1 MTSSNIE
8 APKQGTDL
16 DVPAQ
21 EGESSSLWKEVGKR
35 LLKNKTAVFGLGI
48 IVTLI
53 IVAILAPLLAPYR
66 PTETDII
73 SRLKAPSANHWLG
86 TDELGRDILSRLI
99 YGSRISLQVGVISVS
114 IALVF
119 GAILGLIAGYYGG
132 YLDNLIM
139 RIIDIM
145 LAFPSILLAI
155 AIMSILGPQLKNAM
169 IAIGIVN
176 LPRFARI
183 VKSSVLTVKEEEYVE
198 AAKALGANDSRI
210 LFKHLLPNCMAPI
223 IVQATLS
230 IATAILEAAGLSFL
244 GLGAQPPTPEWGAML
259 SAGRTAIQVA
269 PWVVAFPGLAIIITV
284 LGFNLFG
291 DGLRDALDPKMKDN

>member
-1 MTSSNIE
+1 MVQASIE
-8 APKQGTDL
+8 AKQNSNKL
-16 DVPAQ
+16 EEV
-21 EGESSSLWKEVGKR
+21 ESSGIWAEVWKR
-35 LLKNKTAVFGLGI
+35 LLRNKTAVFGLGI
-48 IVTLI
+48 IAILI
-53 IVAILAPLLAPYR
+53 ILAITAPYIA
-66 PTETDII
+66 PYDPNKVDVI
-73 SRLKAPSANHWLG
+73 SRLEAPSFDHWLG
-86 TDELGRDILSRLI
+86 TDELGRDILSRII

-119 GAILGLIAGYYGG
+119 GVFLGTVAGYYGG
-132 YLDNLIM
+132 IINTLIM
-139 RIIDIM
+139 RVIDVM

-155 AIMSILGPQLKNAM
+155 AIMAILGPQLSNAM

-183 VKSSVLTVKEEEYVE
+183 VRSSVITVKEAEYVE
-198 AAKALGANDSRI
+198 SAKALGANDPRI
-210 LFKHLLPNCMAPI
+210 LLRHLLPNCMAPI

-259 SAGRTAIQVA
+259 SAGRSAIQLA
-269 PWVVAFPGLAIIITV
+269 PWVVAFPGIAIVITV